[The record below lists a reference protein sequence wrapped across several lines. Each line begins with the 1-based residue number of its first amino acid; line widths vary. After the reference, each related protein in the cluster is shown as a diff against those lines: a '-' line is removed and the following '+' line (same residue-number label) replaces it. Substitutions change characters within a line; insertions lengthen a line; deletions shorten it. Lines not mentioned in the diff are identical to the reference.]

1 MTEKITNYIVL
12 VIILAL
18 GVASFI
24 YVRPDT
30 TLQLIIGIATSLA
43 YVCWG
48 LIHHA
53 LNRDLHTKVVVEY
66 VLIGAIAI
74 VLLITIIGT

>member
-1 MTEKITNYIVL
+1 MTGKITNYIVL
-12 VIILAL
+12 AIILAL

-30 TLQLIIGIATSLA
+30 TMQLVIGIATSIA

-48 LIHHA
+48 LIYHA
-53 LNRDLHTKVVVEY
+53 LEKNLHAKVVVEY